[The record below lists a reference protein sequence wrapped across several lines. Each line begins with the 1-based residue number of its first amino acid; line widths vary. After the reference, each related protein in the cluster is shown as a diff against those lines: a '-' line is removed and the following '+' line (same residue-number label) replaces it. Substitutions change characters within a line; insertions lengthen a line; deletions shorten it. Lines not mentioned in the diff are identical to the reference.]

1 MVISR
6 WSSPMPA
13 RSASPVSLFVLTDR
27 DASAFARLDIAPM
40 NFGRSFMASGS
51 MAFVTTGSE

>member
-1 MVISR
+1 
-6 WSSPMPA
+6 MPA